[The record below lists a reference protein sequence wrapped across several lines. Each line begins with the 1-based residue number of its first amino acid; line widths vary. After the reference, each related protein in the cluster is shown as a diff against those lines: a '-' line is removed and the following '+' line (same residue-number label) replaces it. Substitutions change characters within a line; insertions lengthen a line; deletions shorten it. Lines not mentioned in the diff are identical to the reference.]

1 MNNANRQKLMN
12 LNKEWR
18 EQMRLIN
25 SLQTK
30 KEELRSKKNKNR
42 ANETTLRHVRSKLN
56 DMWLRQAVTKQK
68 QDALRKKV
76 WKNIYPGQNYNWF
89 LFYKWFKQNQ
99 KKYQARQIFGMSNL
113 PIHLRELIVAKLIAK

>member
-1 MNNANRQKLMN
+1 MN
-12 LNKEWR
+12 LNKEWL
-18 EQMRLIN
+18 EQIRLVN

-30 KEELRSKKNKNR
+30 KEELLSKKNKNR

-99 KKYQARQIFGMSNL
+99 KKYQARTALSLTNL
-113 PIHLRELIVAKLIAK
+113 PLNMRRLIVSQIK